1 MQAGDI
7 GAETY
12 QTIYDRLVKEGT
24 APDQAHEV
32 ALEKG
37 RMAAAQAG
45 AISVASSFI
54 PGGKALE
61 RRFLTDAGK
70 KAGFPGLVPA
80 AGNVLGET
88 IQEGTEE
95 GGGKLASNIQVA
107 DVFPDTDIMKGVGAA
122 TGLGALGGGMF
133 GGIANV
139 PSAISRTPQVEP
151 TPSGG
156 AVPPTAGAVPPG
168 APPAVPPT
176 PAVPLEAQLEETPAA
191 VRLAELDRALKE
203 VDLAFQNPNLSA
215 DDFSQLNAM
224 AAQIKSQI
232 AKIQAGEP
240 VTAVTP
246 PAQPVMPQAA
256 APEAPPVQV
265 PEVPVVETP
274 VAENLTVTPVTPEV
288 AAPVEV
294 APTVKQDKATE
305 KALRGIN
312 AAEVPLHEFQL
323 GIIAGMEGKA
333 PNPKIVSKDAVE
345 LLKANNL
352 VKQNNDG
359 TLTLLPL
366 GNNLL
371 NNIREFTKPMGKT
384 KTADEQKALFSKFIP
399 QLETGEPLVAP
410 TEQTPVTEA
419 PTVTPVTSE
428 IKKPTEAQKRLDSFL
443 SEDKD
448 YIVKELAAS
457 YGVSPAYAE
466 KAYNAEKEYREAEVK
481 YHFPELI
488 NSPEFKAAYKKHTT
502 FFNKLRAVSK
512 KQKSKEDKVE
522 TNKARQVEK
531 KAPKEAH
538 IEGKKSEPV
547 TSKTIEESIDK
558 AADKVDYNKI
568 KTAVKNQFDQAIK
581 RAKIQTEQEWS
592 SAKSLLPA
600 EKFVTID
607 VPGDGKF
614 KVKNNVERLKEL
626 QTKMVNAT
634 VPKVGKEP
642 TGPSSGS
649 VEAFKGMVDDKD
661 MENAI
666 EYAKLKGLDP
676 KTVKLTPAQRSTVDN
691 YLKNPAE
698 FERQTEEA
706 GQMAEARQEALRA
719 DQEKRI
725 AERLAADEE
734 REEEARFKAVIDTTI
749 ASTEAQLKRDI
760 AAKKISTK
768 DARRMVEVFPN
779 YPEGTLKPY
788 TIRLIEKRAG
798 AEPSFKQLRKN
809 VTEDGQLLDHPLIN
823 ELVNTD
829 KYEMLDLRN
838 PRTYVDKGGIPHRTF
853 ERNGVRIALT
863 LGEKLFQTKGKE
875 NQAVQTGIGD
885 NKDVHFNA
893 LLVDPQERRQGK
905 ATRALNT
912 IRHIA
917 DRHEL
922 KVYLEPAEMEKNG
935 ITKAQLTDLYA
946 KFQFK
951 PTNEVGKIM
960 LREPESYSVMM
971 DRINAEM
978 KAEGKESEYSLQV
991 KKLAELKKQVAE
1003 MEAKKAAG
1011 LSDDSRTIDV
1021 EATEIT
1027 PSQMKLLTNQVN
1039 KLSDADIATLEEHYG
1054 VANYS
1059 MDFMK
1064 RIGEDIITYTN
1075 KGAEAVDKAIRSIIA
1090 KLQAGML
1097 SVAIVFNPAYMSE
1110 QSAVVFPAGI
1120 TTERVMAVVPESAN
1134 AMSEGAKKAYATL
1147 YPALRPEMLQNN
1159 KYFTVVD
1166 KPESKVYVFNPDG
1179 SLMTKSN
1186 VVLGKALGD
1195 VYVGQTQF
1203 KENQITPAGLIK
1215 AKAEKGSATYDGK
1228 TVYTFGNVQEGWN
1241 AVFMHT
1247 VYLKESDAETRK
1259 KALDT
1264 GKNTRL
1270 SHGCINGPTDLM
1282 AKIDNESMDGS
1293 HVFIVPDNQAAIDDY
1308 IANNVSNEDL
1318 TRETVTPVTQQVP
1331 AKQAAGVR
1339 APQIVGREEK
1349 AIEPKTQAQINSE
1362 RQMAKLSKD
1371 EPPGTFY
1378 NNFEPDFTESDFN
1391 HSVDD
1396 VRKELIKE
1404 QAANSRKITKSVK
1417 KVANMG
1423 SDLATQY
1430 ELNRAIAAKKA
1441 LTEEI
1446 ESMKQPKT
1454 LPEDVMARAAKER
1467 AEFQRTSGM
1476 DGLSP
1481 EAYAVLEALYKKQPY
1496 ILNGLKLS
1504 VRKTERRGVTGSF
1517 EPMERLVTI
1526 YKKGISAIFGGGGEQ
1541 QAKTM
1546 RHEIA
1551 HSLEQMMD
1559 SDAKQVLV
1567 NAWANSLQKAIKKH
1581 EGDKVYQDY
1590 FDAVLDFIENPNQ
1603 STYDKATNLMP
1614 EYSMYQYINPSEYW
1628 AVNAEPLLNAQL
1640 GGAWTRFTKAVKGLW
1655 EAIKSVFGFDNR
1667 YAVHREFNRI
1677 MSGDQQRINK
1687 QMLVDYLDQTGVSK
1701 KFINNIEEERNLVE
1715 DLNLPEVPDHQERS
1729 MKDMAVAGYRRMQE
1743 WGKEFGSN
1751 PGKTATKSLISASD
1765 AITKQRIENV
1775 YFAAGL
1781 DKRDQ
1786 DRYNG
1791 QIKAADGFMAASI
1804 AIKNAIHSAHIS
1816 TQVII
1821 EGGIEYSKEFGQ
1833 IVAKK
1838 AEHSMANVVK
1848 LEHAIKQKLGDKLG
1862 LQIVNGYFIA
1872 KRSRS
1877 IQNEFLDA
1885 SAALQKAQDSGDFAQ
1900 IAEAQSDY
1908 NSIKTAYGKIP
1919 NYFRQLDQDGKPM
1932 YETIYGED
1940 GEALGR
1946 IPILNDEAIDRA
1958 IGMEKLHPELKQ
1970 MMENWT
1976 AVNQNMLDI
1985 MAFSGRISKKSA
1997 EKLKAIKDYVPWYRI
2012 MDDQENIHDGSL
2024 VSNMPGG
2031 PRRFKAGETERDI
2044 DNVVE
2049 SMIHNVVMMTR
2060 GATKTY
2066 AINRVISEYGQRYEE
2081 GPKKGKL
2088 MVFPSEGRDAEGTR
2102 IASFIG
2108 GRRVITNIPDDL
2120 VADSV
2125 IGLIA
2130 APFTFP
2136 LQEVLGAAANGFRR
2150 SITFTPWFQVKQLII
2165 DAPTAAW
2172 VSGVRN
2178 PFKLWAGVFSG
2189 FVNALEITGDDPV
2202 VQILRNAGVGGF
2214 QSFHRSAKKERE
2226 IQLGLLKR
2234 SNYAAFL
2241 NAIDKVGDASDL
2253 AQRVSVYKR
2262 VLAEK
2267 GDPAL
2272 ALLQASDIIDFQKH
2286 GKGRLAQAMRT
2297 TVTFMQA
2304 YATQLDALAQASVG
2318 GNLKG
2323 VSRAEAK
2330 KQFRTTGMLLAST
2343 TLMYVMM
2350 AAADDD
2356 YWELDD
2362 QTRLRN
2368 FYIPG
2373 SKKATGHHILIP
2385 MTTSAAFFFKAVPE
2399 LAHNFIVSQGTKNE
2413 MDKRR
2418 TAKALGAAAVDAL
2431 LGPSPVPTG
2440 VKPIAEIAFNHDFYT
2455 GGNVVPKGLE
2465 GLDSAEQ
2472 YNATTSNLGHAVSKL
2487 SAGALNPIQADHLMR
2502 GIGGSVAALGMYFSN
2517 LAFPDDRPA
2526 PELRQN
2532 PIIGNLVGPEVSRKN
2547 EELFYDLREKATGKY
2562 KTYQSMM
2569 ENDRFEEADKFYE
2582 KNQGLIDVYEYV
2594 SSIDTDLKEINKEV
2608 RRLGKSSDKSL
2619 TPAGRTKD
2627 INELKRLKSDM
2638 LEDITEFR
2646 KEAGF

>member
-1 MQAGDI
+1 MQSAVNPKTGEVLFLVNDQWVKPAQTAINPKTGENAYLVDNAWQTMPMPKPAGGERTWGEALVTDPIASLLSGTGTALGSPGQLKQLITGEKPAEEKPKGTIESLAQSLLPFGTDLSKIPEKALEKLTPTAPTMEGVTGAAVSPFQKLQPVGEELEAFGKKQQSAGLKAAEKGREKAIQEAEGFLPEIGAAVGQTLKNPALLTNFIFEQIPNFAGTLGGGALSKQAAKAFFKDATEKTLGKVGVGGAVATGGAMQAGDI

-24 APDQAHEV
+24 PSDEAHQI

-80 AGNVLGET
+80 VGNVLGET

-133 GGIANV
+133 GGISNV
-139 PSAISRTPQVEP
+139 PSALSRAPQVEP
-151 TPSGG
+151 TPPG
-156 AVPPTAGAVPPG
+156 GAVPPG

-191 VRLAELDRALKE
+191 VRLAELERAMQE
-203 VDLAFQNPNLSA
+203 VDAAFQNPNLSA
-215 DDFSQLNAM
+215 DDFRQLNAM
-224 AAQIKSQI
+224 AAQIKTQI
-232 AKIQAGEP
+232 AKVQAGEP

-246 PAQPVMPQAA
+246 PIPPVTPQAA

-294 APTVKQDKATE
+294 APTAEETLAKLKADQ
-305 KALRGIN
+305 
-312 AAEVPLHEFQL
+312 AA
-323 GIIAGMEGKA
+323 AK
-333 PNPKIVSKDAVE
+333 VSKEKREVIEEPPETLDSTNPE
-345 LLKANNL
+345 NIKKAETITA
-352 VKQNNDG
+352 KYQNNEDVSREESDFHLAVMRDVMSKEEKLKSPPISKKSVIPIASIEVAPFNG
-359 TLTLLPL
+359 
-366 GNNLL
+366 GYVSSFSYN
-371 NNIREFTKPMGKT
+371 EFTKGLGIGTPLDINTIYPTRQEAIDAVAKEVRDRAEKDGNKTALKWLDTVATPAAVPTPEKTKAEINKERQAEKKAAAEKAKQPVDTSAVPDADKIRKKNGYVIYKRKSDMDYWRVQSVENKLANRIGEGDSAHSDLGTAEDKIYNNINEEESKPKAESKPKIEEIVSPQVAASMRDIEFQNKLIKANKEQTITKNQFSRLFKLYQDGKT
-384 KTADEQKALFSKFIP
+384 AQADEQLTKMLT
-399 QLETGEPLVAP
+399 Q
-410 TEQTPVTEA
+410 
-419 PTVTPVTSE
+419 
-428 IKKPTEAQKRLDSFL
+428 
-443 SEDKD
+443 
-448 YIVKELAAS
+448 
-457 YGVSPAYAE
+457 
-466 KAYNAEKEYREAEVK
+466 N
-481 YHFPELI
+481 
-488 NSPEFKAAYKKHTT
+488 
-502 FFNKLRAVSK
+502 
-512 KQKSKEDKVE
+512 
-522 TNKARQVEK
+522 EK
-531 KAPKEAH
+531 KAKAKEVPEEEH
-538 IEGKKSEPV
+538 IEGKTSEPV
-547 TSKTIEESIDK
+547 TSNTIEDAIDK
-558 AADKVDYNKI
+558 AKTKVDVKKI
-568 KTAVKNQFDQAIK
+568 KSSINNQFEQAIK
-581 RAKIQTEQEWS
+581 RAKILTEKDWA
-592 SAKSLLPA
+592 SAKGLLPA

-607 VPGDGKF
+607 IPGDGKF
-614 KVKNNVERLKEL
+614 KVKNNSERLKEL
-626 QTKMVNAT
+626 QKRLIAALPLKTGKPTRKPSAASVSAPETAFANMVNE
-634 VPKVGKEP
+634 G
-642 TGPSSGS
+642 
-649 VEAFKGMVDDKD
+649 D
-661 MENAI
+661 MENAL
-666 EYAKLKGLDP
+666 EYAR
-676 KTVKLTPAQRSTVDN
+676 VKKMVPTNAGLTPQGI
-691 YLKNPAE
+691 KNLEKALGGEKGALEFKAE
-698 FERQTEEA
+698 IEGKPTEEV
-706 GQMAEARQEALRA
+706 ETYQE
-719 DQEKRI
+719 
-725 AERLAADEE
+725 
-734 REEEARFKAVIDTTI
+734 
-749 ASTEAQLKRDI
+749 S
-760 AAKKISTK
+760 
-768 DARRMVEVFPN
+768 
-779 YPEGTLKPY
+779 
-788 TIRLIEKRAG
+788 
-798 AEPSFKQLRKN
+798 
-809 VTEDGQLLDHPLIN
+809 
-823 ELVNTD
+823 
-829 KYEMLDLRN
+829 
-838 PRTYVDKGGIPHRTF
+838 
-853 ERNGVRIALT
+853 
-863 LGEKLFQTKGKE
+863 
-875 NQAVQTGIGD
+875 
-885 NKDVHFNA
+885 
-893 LLVDPQERRQGK
+893 
-905 ATRALNT
+905 
-912 IRHIA
+912 
-917 DRHEL
+917 
-922 KVYLEPAEMEKNG
+922 
-935 ITKAQLTDLYA
+935 
-946 KFQFK
+946 
-951 PTNEVGKIM
+951 
-960 LREPESYSVMM
+960 M
-971 DRINAEM
+971 DRINAKM
-978 KAEGKESEYSLQV
+978 KAEGRESEFS
-991 KKLAELKKQVAE
+991 KAAKELADTKAKIADL
-1003 MEAKKAAG
+1003 EAKRETSGQAYMRQA
-1011 LSDDSRTIDV
+1011 SDDY
-1021 EATEIT
+1021 
-1027 PSQMKLLTNQVN
+1027 N
-1039 KLSDADIATLEEHYG
+1039 K
-1054 VANYS
+1054 
-1059 MDFMK
+1059 
-1064 RIGEDIITYTN
+1064 
-1075 KGAEAVDKAIRSIIA
+1075 
-1090 KLQAGML
+1090 
-1097 SVAIVFNPAYMSE
+1097 
-1110 QSAVVFPAGI
+1110 
-1120 TTERVMAVVPESAN
+1120 
-1134 AMSEGAKKAYATL
+1134 
-1147 YPALRPEMLQNN
+1147 
-1159 KYFTVVD
+1159 VVD
-1166 KPESKVYVFNPDG
+1166 ES
-1179 SLMTKSN
+1179 
-1186 VVLGKALGD
+1186 
-1195 VYVGQTQF
+1195 
-1203 KENQITPAGLIK
+1203 
-1215 AKAEKGSATYDGK
+1215 YDGK
-1228 TVYTFGNVQEGWN
+1228 KNDTDVLANQSLDRYIPFDKLVDIIKNAENVLLAPEQLKMRFGVQKAADAQRVIQAVRKAKNKKEG
-1241 AVFMHT
+1241 
-1247 VYLKESDAETRK
+1247 
-1259 KALDT
+1259 
-1264 GKNTRL
+1264 
-1270 SHGCINGPTDLM
+1270 P
-1282 AKIDNESMDGS
+1282 
-1293 HVFIVPDNQAAIDDY
+1293 
-1308 IANNVSNEDL
+1308 
-1318 TRETVTPVTQQVP
+1318 
-1331 AKQAAGVR
+1331 
-1339 APQIVGREEK
+1339 
-1349 AIEPKTQAQINSE
+1349 
-1362 RQMAKLSKD
+1362 
-1371 EPPGTFY
+1371 FY
-1378 NNFEPDFTESDFN
+1378 NNFEPDFTQTDFDN
-1391 HSVDD
+1391 SVDD
-1396 VRKELIKE
+1396 VRKEKIKE
-1404 QAANSRKITKSVK
+1404 QATLSRRITKSVK
-1417 KVANMG
+1417 KIADMG
-1423 SDLATQY
+1423 SDLTTQY
-1430 ELNRAIAAKKA
+1430 ELNRTLKAKEKIAEEIAA
-1441 LTEEI
+1441 
-1446 ESMKQPKT
+1446 MKQLKI
-1454 LPEDVMARAAKER
+1454 LPEDVMAKAGKDR
-1467 AEFQRTSGM
+1467 AEFVRTGGL

-1481 EAYAVLEALYKKQPY
+1481 EAYAVLEALYKQSPD
-1496 ILNGLKLS
+1496 ILNGLTLS
-1504 VRKTERRGVTGSF
+1504 VRATERRGVTGSF
-1517 EPMERLVTI
+1517 DPIERLVTV
-1526 YKKGISAIFGGGGEQ
+1526 YKKGISAIFGGAGEK

-1551 HSLEQMMD
+1551 HSLEQMMN

-1590 FDAVLDFIENPNQ
+1590 FNAVLDFIENPNE
-1603 STYDKATNLMP
+1603 STYKKATDLMP

-1640 GGAWTRFTKAVKGLW
+1640 GGAWARFTKAVKGLW

-1687 QMLVDYLDQTGVSK
+1687 QMLVEYLDQTGVSK
-1701 KFINNIEEERNLVE
+1701 KFINNIEEERSLVE
-1715 DLNLPEVPDHQERS
+1715 DLNLPEVPNHQDRN

-1765 AITKQRIENV
+1765 AVTKQRIENV
-1775 YFAAGL
+1775 YFAAGT

-1791 QIKAADGFMAASI
+1791 QIRAADGFMAASV
-1804 AIKNAIHSAHIS
+1804 AIKNAIHSAAIS
-1816 TQVII
+1816 TRVII
-1821 EGGIEYSKEFGQ
+1821 EGGIEYSKELGQ
-1833 IVAKK
+1833 IVAVKS
-1838 AEHSMANVVK
+1838 EHSMGNVFK

-1900 IAEAQSDY
+1900 IADAQSDY

-1940 GEALGR
+1940 GEVLGR

-1958 IGMEKLHPELKQ
+1958 IDMEKLHPELKQ

-1976 AVNQNMLDI
+1976 AVNHDMLDI

-2024 VSNMPGG
+2024 ISNYPGG
-2031 PRRFKAGETERDI
+2031 PKKFKAGETERDI

-2060 GATKTY
+2060 SATKTY
-2066 AINRVISEYGQRYEE
+2066 AINRVISEYGQRYED

-2108 GRRVITNIPDDL
+2108 GRRVILNIPDDL

-2178 PFKLWAGVFSG
+2178 PFKLWAGCFKG
-2189 FVNALEITGDDPV
+2189 FYDSLELTGDDPV
-2202 VQILRNAGVGGF
+2202 VQILKNAGVGGF

-2226 IQLGLLKR
+2226 IQLGLLQR
-2234 SNYAAFL
+2234 SNYAKVL
-2241 NAIDKVGDASDL
+2241 NFIDKIGDASDL
-2253 AQRVSVYKR
+2253 AQRVAVYKR

-2304 YATQLDALAQASVG
+2304 YATQIDALAQASVG

-2330 KQFRTTGMLLAST
+2330 KQFQKTGMLLAGT
-2343 TLMYVMM
+2343 TLMYVFM

-2455 GGNVVPKGLE
+2455 GTNVVPKGLE

-2487 SAGALNPIQADHLMR
+2487 SGGALNPIQADHIMR

-2532 PIIGNLVGPEVSRKN
+2532 PIIGNLVAPEVSRKN

-2569 ENDRFEEADKFYE
+2569 ENDRFDEADKFYE